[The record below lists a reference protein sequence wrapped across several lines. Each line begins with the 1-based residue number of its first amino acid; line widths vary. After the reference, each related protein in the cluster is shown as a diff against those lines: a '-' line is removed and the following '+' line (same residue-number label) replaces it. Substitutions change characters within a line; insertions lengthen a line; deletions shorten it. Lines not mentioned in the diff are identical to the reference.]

1 MNSRFI
7 NALGI
12 VALCYI
18 TLQAFSWI
26 TVSVLRITQGF
37 GSWIRYTVLPHTW
50 QIAIAVGLVYVLYT
64 AATSGR
70 TRF

>member
-18 TLQAFSWI
+18 LLQLFTWI
-26 TVSVLRITQGF
+26 MNSLFRITAGL
-37 GSWIRYTVLPHTW
+37 GSWLRYTVAPHAW
-50 QIAIAVGLVYVLYT
+50 QIAIAAGVIYLLYT
-64 AATSGR
+64 AVTTGGR
-70 TRF
+70 RV